1 MKITAIEITRISI
14 PFDAHRRQPDTLE
27 TPYNAASPS
36 LKRMETLLVK
46 VITED
51 GSIGWGEA
59 FGHLS
64 NPVTEQALISLVAP
78 LFLQRT
84 VPASQQ
90 EISEM
95 MQSTEQALHAF
106 GRSGPVRY
114 ALSALDIALWDLLG
128 KRQQKP
134 LWQLLGATRSQIER
148 YASLVSYGNDA
159 KEVTTQIQRAY
170 AEGYRTLK
178 LHETHPAA
186 IAAARQALPPGVD
199 LMVDVNCPWS
209 REQAQANASELRP
222 LQLGWLE
229 EPIWPPDDFLGLSQL
244 RKAGVPLAAGENV
257 EGDIGFVNLF
267 ESGAVD
273 VAQPSV
279 AKVGGITSA
288 LRVFKLARQYRV
300 KVVPHCFYYGAG
312 MLATAHLVAALPDDV
327 KMEIPWIT
335 FEAPLY
341 PSLPQNVCFGLSD
354 APGLGY
360 EPDPAVLWNYRL
372 SLTRIDQQGVSSHV

>member
-1 MKITAIEITRISI
+1 MKITAIEVTRISI
-14 PFDAHRRQPDTLE
+14 PFDAHRPQPDEQE
-27 TPYNAASPS
+27 TTYNAASPS

-51 GSIGWGEA
+51 GLEGWGEA

-64 NPVTEQALISLVAP
+64 NAVTEQALVSLVAP
-78 LFLQRT
+78 FFLQRP
-84 VPASQQ
+84 VPSTQQ
-90 EISEM
+90 EIAEV
-95 MQSTEQALHAF
+95 MQSAEQALHAF

-128 KRQQKP
+128 KLQQKP
-134 LWQLLGATRSQIER
+134 LWQLLGATRHQIER
-148 YASLVSYGNDA
+148 YASLVSYGNDSN
-159 KEVTTQIQRAY
+159 EVAQQVRRAH
-170 AEGYRTLK
+170 AEGFRTLK

-186 IAAARQALPPGVD
+186 IAAARQALPPDAD

-209 REQAQANASELRP
+209 REQAQAVASELRP

-229 EPIWPPDDFLGLSQL
+229 EPVWPPDDFLGLSLL

-257 EGDIGFVNLF
+257 DGDMGFVNLF

-279 AKVGGITSA
+279 SKVGGITSA
-288 LRVFKLARQYRV
+288 LRVFELARQYRV

-312 MLATAHLVAALPDDV
+312 MLATAHLVAALPTDI
-327 KMEIPWIT
+327 KMEIPWVT
-335 FEAPLY
+335 FEAQLY
-341 PSLPQNVCFGLSD
+341 PTLPQSVSFSLSD

-360 EPDPAVLWNYRL
+360 EPDPAVLNDYRL
-372 SLTRIDQQGVSSHV
+372 SLTRVTQQGVSRHV

>member
-1 MKITAIEITRISI
+1 MKITAIEITRIAI
-14 PFDAHRRQPDTLE
+14 PFDAHRRQPEAQE
-27 TPYNAASPS
+27 TTYNAASPS

-46 VITED
+46 VITDD
-51 GSIGWGEA
+51 GIEGWGEA

-64 NPVTEQALISLVAP
+64 NPVTEQSLINLVSP
-78 LFLQRT
+78 FFLQRT
-84 VPASQQ
+84 VPTSQQ
-90 EISEM
+90 QIAEL
-95 MQSTEQALHAF
+95 MQSAEQALHAF

-128 KRQQKP
+128 KQQQKP
-134 LWQLLGATRSQIER
+134 LWQLMGAADNKIER

-159 KEVTTQIQRAY
+159 KEVATQVQRAH
-170 AEGYRTLK
+170 AEGYRALK
-178 LHETHPAA
+178 LHETHPDA
-186 IAAARQALPPGVD
+186 IADARDALPPNVA

-209 REQAQANASELRP
+209 REQANAIASELRP

-244 RKAGVPLAAGENV
+244 REYGVPLAAGENV
-257 EGDIGFVNLF
+257 DGDFGFVNLF

-273 VAQPSV
+273 IAQPSV
-279 AKVGGITSA
+279 AKVGGITAA
-288 LRVFKLARQYRV
+288 LRVFELARQYRV

-312 MLATAHLVAALPDDV
+312 MLATAHLVATLPDDI

-335 FEAPLY
+335 FEAQLY
-341 PSLPQNVCFGLSD
+341 PSLPQSVRFNLND

-360 EPDPAVLWNYRL
+360 EPDPAVLRDYRL
-372 SLTRIDQQGVSSHV
+372 LWTRIDSQGVKNHV